1 MLVQRVTRWKS
12 RATHNRVTPN
22 PNAGAGDRPCESRS
36 CSRRTRADN
45 NRSCTLCRKRKTRCN
60 RGNPCSN
67 CLRSRGGQCVYEQLS
82 PPRPRGRAA
91 QSEDRTSSVPVEPP
105 PDVNKNT
112 SSVIPSRPSMSTVGT
127 ATDPPTPASHVS
139 TIEVESLRSRVKQLE
154 EQLTAARISRSSIIS
169 SAPSPNVDIRTTT
182 SHIAGTFH
190 QQQEAPLSD
199 HAPIISR
206 SIMHKTRL
214 FGQSH
219 CMNGF
224 AQVGL
229 PHTRARMRRSNFPS
243 FWTSSR

>member
-1 MLVQRVTRWKS
+1 
-12 RATHNRVTPN
+12 
-22 PNAGAGDRPCESRS
+22 
-36 CSRRTRADN
+36 
-45 NRSCTLCRKRKTRCN
+45 
-60 RGNPCSN
+60 
-67 CLRSRGGQCVYEQLS
+67 
-82 PPRPRGRAA
+82 
-91 QSEDRTSSVPVEPP
+91 
-105 PDVNKNT
+105 
-112 SSVIPSRPSMSTVGT
+112 MSTVGT

-154 EQLTAARISRSSIIS
+154 EQLTAARISRSSITS

-229 PHTRARMRRSNFPS
+229 PLIPCSNA
-243 FWTSSR
+243 TV